1 MGAAARTVVRTHG
14 LGRQPGELCVG
25 IPALGA
31 RGRPVARS
39 HGLMVWGGSLSST
52 WGFLHLEEPE
62 GGQSDGRTE

>member
-1 MGAAARTVVRTHG
+1 MVWGGSLGSSTWGFLHWSLGAGRTV
-14 LGRQPGELCVG
+14 
-25 IPALGA
+25 
-31 RGRPVARS
+31 RPVARS